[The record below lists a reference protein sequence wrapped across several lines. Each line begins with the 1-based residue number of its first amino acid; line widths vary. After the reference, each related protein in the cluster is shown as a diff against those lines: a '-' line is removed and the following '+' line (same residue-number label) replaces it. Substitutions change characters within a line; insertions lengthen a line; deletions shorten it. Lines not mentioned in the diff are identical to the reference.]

1 MIGIVKLVVFIY
13 FLINAF
19 SVGAKFYLAF
29 RTEDCKKH
37 KLVVVLAWLYKSY
50 KDMIK
55 AIISLLIY
63 ILL

>member
-19 SVGAKFYLAF
+19 SVGAKFHLAF
-29 RTEDCKKH
+29 GMEDCKKH
-37 KLVVVLAWLYKSY
+37 RLVVVLAWLYKSY
-50 KDMIK
+50 KGMIK